1 MSVIF
6 WLIFALGVTFAVVYY
21 FYPAY
26 LVALVVGL
34 VRKWGR
40 LSVKSVVVDDITWP
54 YLEGGP
60 LDGEVVVMVHG
71 FGGDK
76 NNWPLYARYFTKRY
90 RVIAP
95 DLPGFG
101 ENVRDPDLSYGG
113 AAQTERLHAFLAE
126 LGLENIHLAGNSM
139 GGFIALNYALTYPD
153 KLKSLTLID
162 NAGVTSTNKSELEI
176 AIDNGENPLVAT
188 SLEDFD
194 RLLDF
199 IMHKRIPSP
208 RFMKEALLAVQIRY
222 RDLLDAIFWEILD
235 EALHD
240 SLTDCLGDVST
251 PTLVIWGRHDRLIDV
266 SCAEVMAASIPNN
279 KIVIFEDAGHIP
291 MIEKP
296 RESALHHLEL
306 IAGL

>member
-1 MSVIF
+1 MSVF
-6 WLIFALGVTFAVVYY
+6 LWLLLAVGVAFAGLY
-21 FYPAY
+21 FLYPAG
-26 LVALVVGL
+26 LVLIVVGL
-34 VRKWGR
+34 VRKRGR

-60 LDGEVVVMVHG
+60 PDGEVVVMLHG

-101 ENVRDPDLSYGG
+101 DNVRDPDLSYGG
-113 AAQTERLHAFLAE
+113 AAQTERLHAFFAE
-126 LGLENIHLAGNSM
+126 LGLEKIHLAGNSM

-222 RDLLDAIFWEILD
+222 RDLLDGIFWEIID

-240 SLTDCLGDVST
+240 SLTDRLGEVST
-251 PTLVIWGRHDRLIDV
+251 PTLIIWGRHDRLIDV

>member
-240 SLTDCLGDVST
+240 SLTDRLGDVST

>member
-1 MSVIF
+1 MNGLL
-6 WLIFALGVTFAVVYY
+6 WLLAILGLAFAGVYFFA
-21 FYPAY
+21 PAY
-26 LVALVVGL
+26 LVALTIGL
-34 VRKWGR
+34 LRRWGR
-40 LSVKSVVVDDITWP
+40 LSLQSVVVDGISWP

-60 LDGEVVVMVHG
+60 ADGEVVVMVHG

-101 ENVRDPDLSYGG
+101 DNVRDPDLNYGG
-113 AAQTERLHAFLAE
+113 AAQTERLHAFFTE

-139 GGFIALNYALTYPD
+139 GGFIALNYALSYPE

-162 NAGVTSTNKSELEI
+162 NAGVTSTHKSELEI

-199 IMHKRIPSP
+199 IMHKRTPSP
-208 RFMKEALLAVQIRY
+208 RFMKEALLAVQIRNH
-222 RDLLDAIFWEILD
+222 DLLDAIFWQIID
-235 EALHD
+235 EALHH
-240 SLTDCLGDVST
+240 SLTDRLGEVST
-251 PTLVIWGRHDRLIDV
+251 PTLIIWGRHDRLIDV

-296 RESALHHLEL
+296 RQSALHHLEL

>member
-1 MSVIF
+1 MNQLLWS
-6 WLIFALGVTFAVVYY
+6 LLGLAVVFAVIYY
-21 FYPAY
+21 LYPAT
-26 LVALVVGL
+26 LVALIIGL

-40 LSVKSVVVDDITWP
+40 LSEYSVVVDGITWP

-60 LDGEVVVMVHG
+60 PDGEVVVMVHG

-90 RVIAP
+90 RVIVP

-101 ENVRDPDLSYGG
+101 DNVRDPDLNYGG
-113 AAQTERLHAFLAE
+113 AAQTERLHAFFAK

-139 GGFIALNYALTYPD
+139 GGFIALNYSLTYPE

-162 NAGVTSTNKSELEI
+162 NAGVTSTHKSELEI

-240 SLTDCLGDVST
+240 SLTDRLGDVST

-279 KIVIFEDAGHIP
+279 RIVIFEDAGHIP

-296 RESALHHLEL
+296 RESALHHLDF
-306 IAGL
+306 IAAN

>member
-1 MSVIF
+1 MNQVL
-6 WLIFALGVTFAVVYY
+6 WLLLGLAVVFAVIYY
-21 FYPAY
+21 LYPAT
-26 LVALVVGL
+26 LVALIIGL

-40 LSVKSVVVDDITWP
+40 LSESSVVVDGITWP

-60 LDGEVVVMVHG
+60 PDGEVVVMVHG

-101 ENVRDPDLSYGG
+101 DNVRDPDLSYGG
-113 AAQTERLHAFLAE
+113 AAQTERLHAFFTE
-126 LGLENIHLAGNSM
+126 LGLENVHLAGNSM
-139 GGFIALNYALTYPD
+139 GGFIALNYSLTYPE

-162 NAGVTSTNKSELEI
+162 NAGVTSTHKSELEI

-222 RDLLDAIFWEILD
+222 RDLLDGIFWEIID

-240 SLTDCLGDVST
+240 SLTDRLGDVST

>member
-1 MSVIF
+1 MNGLL
-6 WLIFALGVTFAVVYY
+6 WLLAILGLAFAGVYFFA
-21 FYPAY
+21 PAY
-26 LVALVVGL
+26 LVALTIGL
-34 VRKWGR
+34 VRRWGR
-40 LSVKSVVVDDITWP
+40 LSPQSVVVDGISWP

-60 LDGEVVVMVHG
+60 ADGEVVVMVHG

-101 ENVRDPDLSYGG
+101 DNVRDPDLNYGG
-113 AAQTERLHAFLAE
+113 AAQTERLHAFFTE

-139 GGFIALNYALTYPD
+139 GGFIAPNYALSYPE
-153 KLKSLTLID
+153 KHKSLTLID
-162 NAGVTSTNKSELEI
+162 NAGVTSTHKSELEI

-199 IMHKRIPSP
+199 IMHKRTPSP
-208 RFMKEALLAVQIRY
+208 RFMKEALLAVQIRN
-222 RDLLDAIFWEILD
+222 RDLLDAIFWEIID
-235 EALHD
+235 EALHH
-240 SLTDCLGDVST
+240 SLTDRLGEVST
-251 PTLVIWGRHDRLIDV
+251 PTLIIWGRHDRLIDV
-266 SCAEVMAASIPNN
+266 SCAETMAASIPNN
-279 KIVIFEDAGHIP
+279 KVVIFEDAGHIP

>member
-1 MSVIF
+1 MSQLL
-6 WLIFALGVTFAVVYY
+6 WLLLGLAVVFAVIYNL
-21 FYPAY
+21 YPAT
-26 LVALVVGL
+26 LVALLIGL

-40 LSVKSVVVDDITWP
+40 LSANSVVVDGITWP
-54 YLEGGP
+54 YLDGGP
-60 LDGEVVVMVHG
+60 PDGEVVVMVHG

-101 ENVRDPDLSYGG
+101 DNVRDPDLNYGG
-113 AAQTERLHAFLAE
+113 AAQTERLHAFFTE

-139 GGFIALNYALTYPD
+139 GGFIALNYALSYPE

-162 NAGVTSTNKSELEI
+162 NAGVTSTHKSELEI

-188 SLEDFD
+188 SLEDYD

-208 RFMKEALLAVQIRY
+208 RFMKEALVAVQIRY
-222 RDLLDAIFWEILD
+222 RDLLDAIFWQIID
-235 EALHD
+235 EALHQ
-240 SLTDCLGDVST
+240 SLTDRLGEVST

>member
-1 MSVIF
+1 MIGIL
-6 WLIFALGVTFAVVYY
+6 WLILFVVVAIGGLRLFA
-21 FYPAY
+21 PER
-26 LVALVVGL
+26 LVALTIGL
-34 VRKWGR
+34 VRQWGR
-40 LSVKSVVVDDITWP
+40 MSAKTVVADGITWP

-60 LDGEVVVMVHG
+60 PDGEVVVMVHG

-90 RVIAP
+90 RVIVP

-101 ENVRDPDLSYGG
+101 DNVRDPDLNYGG
-113 AAQTERLHAFLAE
+113 AAQTERLHAFFTE

-139 GGFIALNYALTYPD
+139 GGFIALNYALSYPE

-162 NAGVTSTNKSELEI
+162 NAGVTSTHKSELEI

-188 SLEDFD
+188 SLEDYD

-222 RDLLDAIFWEILD
+222 RDILDAIFWQIID

-240 SLTDCLGDVST
+240 SLTDRLGEVST
-251 PTLVIWGRHDRLIDV
+251 PTLIIWGRHDRLIDV